1 LKCHCG
7 LVCGVKVLK
16 SNRVTKFQFL
26 KIVFSPDGSGT
37 EVERT
42 AGTWIIAMRK
52 RLANKKIPTGLLG
65 FGI

>member
-1 LKCHCG
+1 M
-7 LVCGVKVLK
+7 K